1 MENEA
6 EEASETGLSNKK
18 TTSMDSR
25 DFHNTIYAVGTL
37 GSSIR
42 FPHWKHKVLQLI
54 RQAKKILAMKE
65 ELYTFYTF

>member
-42 FPHWKHKVLQLI
+42 FPRWKHKVLQL
-54 RQAKKILAMKE
+54 K
-65 ELYTFYTF
+65 